1 MRSTIFTITDEWIK
15 QNNPCEEAIEWW
27 DKKERD
33 TLKILK
39 LLIEEKRYFW
49 ANWLIV
55 RVMNYGQNI
64 SYAVFAA
71 EQVIDIFEKK
81 FPDDKR
87 PRQAIEAARKCI
99 NNPSQENKITAYA
112 AAHAA
117 HAAVYAAHAAVYAVD
132 AAVYAVDAVAYAAYA
147 AVHAAVYAATDVAV
161 YAAHAAVYAVDA
173 ADAAAYAAHTT
184 HAVVHATRITN
195 KMKIK
200 ILEYGVELLKA
211 DE

>member
-117 HAAVYAAHAAVYAVD
+117 HAAVYAVDAAVYAAH

-161 YAAHAAVYAVDA
+161 YAVHAAVYAVDA
-173 ADAAAYAAHTT
+173 AAHAAHTT

>member
-99 NNPSQENKITAYA
+99 NNPSQENKITAYV

-117 HAAVYAAHAAVYAVD
+117 DAAVYAVD

-161 YAAHAAVYAVDA
+161 YATHAATYA

>member
-87 PRQAIEAARKCI
+87 PRQAIEAVRKCI
-99 NNPSQENKITAYA
+99 DNPSKENKERADEAAEEAADAAYIA
-112 AAHAA
+112 EHEAEHAA
-117 HAAVYAAHAAVYAVD
+117 HAAAYVA
-132 AAVYAVDAVAYAAYA
+132 AYAAYISA
-147 AVHAAVYAATDVAV
+147 HEVADEA
-161 YAAHAAVYAVDA
+161 YIS
-173 ADAAAYAAHTT
+173 ADTASGAAYIVAHE
-184 HAVVHATRITN
+184 AEDEEIRL
-195 KMKIK
+195 K
-200 ILEYGVELLKA
+200 ILEYGMKLLEVKN
-211 DE
+211 E